1 MKQIIL
7 QPNKKIYFASDQH
20 FGAPTPELSKPRE
33 AKFLAWLDEIKHDA
47 QVLFLMGDLFDFWH
61 EWKYVVPKGYVRILG
76 KLAELKDS
84 GIDIYFFV
92 GNHDLWMKDY
102 LEEEIGIPVFYE
114 KQYYE
119 IAMTNVQ
126 KDTSNNIGDNICP
139 LKTNLSANE
148 ISGKNFL
155 LAHGDG
161 LGPGDKGYKRMKK
174 LFTNPVAQWFFKWLH
189 PDIAMKVAIYFS
201 TKNKMISGVEDMKF
215 LGEEKEFL
223 ILYSKEKLKSE
234 KIDYFVYGHRHLPM
248 ILDLKVNENEAKY
261 VNLGDWISY
270 FTYGVFDGKEFII
283 NNY

>member
-1 MKQIIL
+1 MKIEL

-33 AKFLAWLDEIKHDA
+33 AKFLAWLDEIKQDA

-102 LEEEIGIPVFYE
+102 LEEEIGIPVFFE

-119 IAMTNVQ
+119 VY
-126 KDTSNNIGDNICP
+126 
-139 LKTNLSANE
+139 
-148 ISGKNFL
+148 GKNFL

-161 LGPGDKGYKRMKK
+161 LGPGDKG
-174 LFTNPVAQWFFKWLH
+174 
-189 PDIAMKVAIYFS
+189 
-201 TKNKMISGVEDMKF
+201 
-215 LGEEKEFL
+215 
-223 ILYSKEKLKSE
+223 
-234 KIDYFVYGHRHLPM
+234 
-248 ILDLKVNENEAKY
+248 
-261 VNLGDWISY
+261 
-270 FTYGVFDGKEFII
+270 
-283 NNY
+283 